1 MTAFRVPSD
10 LAALDLT
17 LREVQTIIK
26 NRQRRAV
33 LQTRLDNLPK
43 KADALREE
51 IAHLEAE
58 EKEAMTKQEETP

>member
-17 LREVQTIIK
+17 LREVQAILKI
-26 NRQRRAV
+26 RQRRAV

-43 KADALREE
+43 KADELRDA
-51 IAHLEAE
+51 IARLEAE
-58 EKEAMTKQEETP
+58 EKEALEQ